1 MVISNILSFRS
12 WSLAGLTPTWK
23 DQPLYSFIQTHGGAA
38 DLPEQ
43 SKQDD
48 NKISWTAGALDGVTS
63 HHLFDPEGGEQQ
75 HHVTKVVRALEAFLK
90 RASEE
95 KLSNL
100 YAIVQKESLISSA
113 EDLQKLIRAKLL
125 NRYKSRILETGR
137 YLTTRADDRE
147 NVKLGILLIELSGNQ
162 SDRLAMELLATHDE
176 FTLYAAVALT
186 HLVLDPEQALWDVA
200 KRVHG
205 WGRVQVVERLNGTQN
220 RDIQA
225 WMLREGFRNNVMD
238 EYLAGICAKTGKLHE
253 ALKPAH
259 VDDALLDGAADIL
272 KALVLGGPADSMND
286 YPHAPE
292 AVRRYLEHVADAPD
306 LSLAHLLCIARLKHF
321 VSDEEGWEQRLSLG
335 WTAEMREK
343 AGVMCSDLIDRPE
356 WKDKVFRALKS
367 EDSQVFYQAD
377 SAAQQLGISTREIH
391 FDKVRAAPL
400 TSSSWYRLLQQTD
413 EAQIA
418 EVLDFA
424 GRALPLDEIATG
436 PADSLGFGERYEAH
450 RALDWVLQ
458 DLKRFPERGWNFLR
472 AGIQSPVTRNRN
484 MALNALLEWPRAAW
498 PEDAEWLL
506 RGALVSEPNGNVRER
521 LKKTL
526 QTS

>member
-1 MVISNILSFRS
+1 MPILNLLNFRS
-12 WSLAGLTPTWK
+12 WSLTNLLPTWNG
-23 DQPLYSFIQTHGGAA
+23 QSLYEFVQANGGAA
-38 DLPEQ
+38 NLPEQ
-43 SKQDD
+43 SKRDE
-48 NKISWTAGALDGVTS
+48 NKIGWTAGALDGVTS
-63 HHLFDPEGGEQQ
+63 HHLFDPEGDEQQ
-75 HHVTKVVRALEAFLK
+75 QRITEVVRALEALLK
-90 RASEE
+90 RATEE
-95 KLSNL
+95 NLSNL
-100 YAIVQKESLISSA
+100 YAIVQKEPLISSA
-113 EDLQKLIRAKLL
+113 EDLQKVIRAKLL
-125 NRYKSRILETGR
+125 NRYKSRIRETGR

-147 NVKLGILLIELSGNQ
+147 NVKLGILLIELSGDE

-186 HLVLDPEQALWDVA
+186 HLVSDPEQILWDVA

-272 KALVLGGPADSMND
+272 KALVLGGPADSIDD

-292 AVRRYLEHVADAPD
+292 AVRRYLEHAADAPD

-321 VSDEEGWEQRLSLG
+321 VSNEDGWEQRLSLG
-335 WTAEMREK
+335 WTAEMREM
-343 AGVMCSDLIDRPE
+343 ARVMCSDLIDCPE
-356 WKDKVFRALKS
+356 WKDKVFRGLKS
-367 EDSQVFYQAD
+367 EANQVFYQAD

-400 TSSSWYRLLQQTD
+400 TSFSWYRLLQQTD

-424 GRALPLDEIATG
+424 ARALPLEEIATG

-450 RALDWVLQ
+450 RALDWILQ

-472 AGIQSPVTRNRN
+472 TGIQSPVTRNRN
-484 MALNALLEWPRAAW
+484 MALNAILEWPRAAW

-506 RGALVSEPNGNVRER
+506 RGALQSEPNGNLRER
-521 LKKTL
+521 LKKAL
-526 QTS
+526 HTS

>member
-1 MVISNILSFRS
+1 MPILNLLNFRS
-12 WSLAGLTPTWK
+12 WSLTNLLPTWSG
-23 DQPLYSFIQTHGGAA
+23 QSLYEFVQANGGTAH
-38 DLPEQ
+38 LPEQ
-43 SKQDD
+43 SKRDE
-48 NKISWTAGALDGVTS
+48 NKIGWTAGALDGVTS

-75 HHVTKVVRALEAFLK
+75 QRIAEVVRALEAFLK
-90 RASEE
+90 RATEE
-95 KLSNL
+95 NFSNL
-100 YAIVQKESLISSA
+100 YAIVQKEPLISSA
-113 EDLQKLIRAKLL
+113 EGLQKLIRAKLL
-125 NRYKSRILETGR
+125 NHYKSRIRETGR

-147 NVKLGILLIELSGNQ
+147 NVKLGIILIELSGDE
-162 SDRLAMELLATHDE
+162 SDLLALKLLATHDE

-186 HLVLDPEQALWDVA
+186 HLVSDSEQTLWDVA

-205 WGRVQVVERLNGTQN
+205 WGRVQVVERFNGTQN

-238 EYLAGICAKTGKLHE
+238 EYLAGICAKTGQLHE
-253 ALKPAH
+253 ALKPAQIDH
-259 VDDALLDGAADIL
+259 ALLDGAADIL
-272 KALVLGGPADSMND
+272 KALVLGGPADSIDD

-292 AVRRYLEHVADAPD
+292 AVERYLDHAANAPSLD
-306 LSLAHLLCIARLKHF
+306 LAHLLCIARLRHF
-321 VSDEEGWEQRLSLG
+321 VANEDGWEQRLSKG

-343 AGVMCSDLIDRPE
+343 TRVMCSDLIDRPE
-356 WKDKVFRALKS
+356 WKDKISWGLKS
-367 EDSQVFYQAD
+367 EDKRLFYQAD
-377 SAAQQLGISTREIH
+377 SAAQQLGISTRDIH
-391 FDKVRAAPL
+391 FDKVRAAPV

-424 GRALPLDEIATG
+424 ARALPLEEIATG

-450 RALDWVLQ
+450 RALDWILQ
-458 DLKRFPERGWNFLR
+458 DLKRFPELGWNFLR
-472 AGIQSPVTRNRN
+472 AGMQSPVTRNRN

-506 RGALVSEPNGNVRER
+506 RGALQSEPNGNLRER
-521 LKKTL
+521 LKKAL